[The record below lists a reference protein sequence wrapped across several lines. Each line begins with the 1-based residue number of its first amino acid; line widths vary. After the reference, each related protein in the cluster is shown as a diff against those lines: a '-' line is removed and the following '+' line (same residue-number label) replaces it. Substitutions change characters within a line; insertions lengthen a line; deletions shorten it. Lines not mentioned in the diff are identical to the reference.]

1 MEPKVWTAAELEEM
15 LPAERHAL
23 FEASIVWDL
32 KDAPQH
38 LVDQSRLRAL
48 EHIAKSQHANP

>member
-1 MEPKVWTAAELEEM
+1 MEQKVWTAAELEEM
-15 LPAERHAL
+15 LPAERHVL

-38 LVDQSRLRAL
+38 VVEQSRLRAL
-48 EHIAKSQHANP
+48 EHIAESQHTNP